1 VQSNNVFIHAF
12 VIFRTENSTD
22 GSRVRGGLSKK
33 MAFTGIYIILRQSSP
48 KQPTESNILNKFTDS
63 EVIKYG

>member
-1 VQSNNVFIHAF
+1 MLSSFSERKTRLTVA
-12 VIFRTENSTD
+12 
-22 GSRVRGGLSKK
+22 VRGGLSKK